1 MALVALSALPA
12 SAVIASTDISP
23 FVIGGTTKK
32 MTAGNFRTAMFAFAA
47 ADPLNVGAI
56 TATGNSTITGT
67 LSGITTLTTT
77 TNLTGAHTVSN
88 TTAVTFTINSSTNAA
103 TDYTQ
108 FLFQRGGVTFWRIG
122 QNVGGGNVDALQVY
136 RDGVGIILNIDTAG
150 APVFQGSLGVLG
162 TTSLVGLN
170 VSGALSMTGAVSR
183 IVGGGTSL
191 SLRNNAN
198 NTDNLILSDAGN
210 ASLRGNLVIGG
221 STVSFSA
228 AVAKILQGV
237 TSLAVRDNADTTD
250 IILINAGGITLT
262 RSLITAVSVTGQ
274 AGLNI
279 PHGVAPTSPVNG
291 DMWSTTAGMFC
302 RINGVTKTFTLT

>member
-67 LSGITTLTTT
+67 LSGVTTLTAT

-88 TTAVTFTINSSTNAA
+88 TTAVTFTINSSTNAV

-136 RDGVGIILNIDTAG
+136 RDGVGIILNIDTLG

-162 TTSLVGLN
+162 TTSLAGLN
-170 VSGALSMTGAVSR
+170 VSGALSMTAAVSR
-183 IVGGGTSL
+183 IVGGATSL

-198 NTDNLILSDAGN
+198 NADNLIL
-210 ASLRGNLVIGG
+210 
-221 STVSFSA
+221 
-228 AVAKILQGV
+228 
-237 TSLAVRDNADTTD
+237 TD
-250 IILINAGGITLT
+250 
-262 RSLITAVSVTGQ
+262 VGQ
-274 AGLNI
+274 ATFRGTVLLGVNTATAGSLGI
-279 PHGVAPTSPVNG
+279 PHSTAAPSVSIPDG
-291 DMWSTTAGMFC
+291 AMWTTTAGAFI
-302 RINGVTKTFTLT
+302 RIDGVTKTFTLT